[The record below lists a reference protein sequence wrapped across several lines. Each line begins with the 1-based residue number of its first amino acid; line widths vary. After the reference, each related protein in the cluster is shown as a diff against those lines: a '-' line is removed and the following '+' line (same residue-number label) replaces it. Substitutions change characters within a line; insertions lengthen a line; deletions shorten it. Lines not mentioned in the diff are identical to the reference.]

1 MRIFVIVYFKIM
13 KKIIYIL
20 VAVLFFLFAGNANG
34 ASDSATSTLTVHVL
48 PAFESTEIGSSY
60 QDNVL
65 DITASKS
72 IAVRSNTSWTL
83 EVQAVSNGFVN
94 PSYCYT
100 QGAVGL
106 SNGQAGV
113 GNSAQFVDI
122 ICNQEKSW
130 GDNLNASFDIYY
142 QSAARLQ
149 N

>member
-1 MRIFVIVYFKIM
+1 M
-13 KKIIYIL
+13 KKIIYISI
-20 VAVLFFLFAGNANG
+20 AVLFFLFVGNASG
-34 ASDSATSTLTVHVL
+34 ASDSAKSTLTVHVL
-48 PAFESTEIGSSY
+48 PAFESMEISSSY

-65 DITASKS
+65 DITASRS
-72 IAVRSNTSWTL
+72 IAVRSNTPWTL
-83 EVQAVSNGFVN
+83 EVQGVSNGFVN

-100 QGAVGL
+100 EGRIGL

-142 QSAARLQ
+142 QSVARLQ